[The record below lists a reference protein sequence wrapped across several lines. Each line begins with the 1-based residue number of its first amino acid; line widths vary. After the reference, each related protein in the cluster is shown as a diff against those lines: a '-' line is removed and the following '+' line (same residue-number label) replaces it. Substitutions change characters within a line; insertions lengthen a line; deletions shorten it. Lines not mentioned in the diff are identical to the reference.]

1 MSRKIAIVGAGVD
14 AVLALIHLVGARDG
28 IDCVYND
35 DVIYWIRDCSHKVE
49 NFGVQMDPMG
59 VNIIGAN
66 TTLSC
71 VDFHRKFD
79 ATRKLGM
86 KYIGFGARRAHN
98 LFNYY
103 DNSES
108 SLHVDEGKVVDFFWE
123 NFTKQYKWGDVVMV
137 DKRVNSLEIG
147 KKGCKVDGEDFDFVV
162 DCVRG
167 ALINKDDY
175 HPICV

>member
-1 MSRKIAIVGAGVD
+1 MGRKIAIIGAGAD

-35 DVIYWIRDCSHKVE
+35 DIIYWIRDCSHKVE

-71 VDFHRKFD
+71 LDFHRRFD

-86 KYIGFGARRAHN
+86 KYIGFGARRDYN
-98 LFNYY
+98 FFNYY
-103 DNSES
+103 DTSES
-108 SLHVDEGKVVDFFWE
+108 SLHVDEG
-123 NFTKQYKWGDVVMV
+123 
-137 DKRVNSLEIG
+137 SSI
-147 KKGCKVDGEDFDFVV
+147 
-162 DCVRG
+162 
-167 ALINKDDY
+167 
-175 HPICV
+175 